1 MPKLANVHRQTYTES
16 AEVLNFRQYR
26 ADYDYS
32 RYNSKT
38 DRYGTLREANRPR
51 RKKTKK
57 RYGIKDKQSKRRT
70 VSMYYK

>member
-51 RKKTKK
+51 RKKN
-57 RYGIKDKQSKRRT
+57 
-70 VSMYYK
+70 